1 MAFLDKRHIRALALG
16 LLYRKCVERTYPTI
30 LALADDMISSSK
42 DIEQKAVLILNA
54 DPEESAVIS
63 RLLQEAGCIAQ
74 TLCSPA
80 ELKNRL
86 STKGCIAVIMD
97 IDSVAVDNRTI
108 RDLASA
114 YPAIPFLCL
123 SKERLHPELK
133 DSIRDYIYACLT
145 KPIDPDE
152 LSYWLKCIREDDR
165 SLTVG

>member
-1 MAFLDKRHIRALALG
+1 MTKKQNDIGQK
-16 LLYRKCVERTYPTI
+16 TI
-30 LALADDMISSSK
+30 LFM
-42 DIEQKAVLILNA
+42 NA
-54 DPEESAVIS
+54 DPEESAGIS
-63 RLLQEAGCIAQ
+63 FLLKEADFSTHSVA
-74 TLCSPA
+74 SPA
-80 ELKNRL
+80 ELKKKMKDA
-86 STKGCIAVIMD
+86 SFMAVIMD

-108 RDLASA
+108 RELASA

-152 LSYWLKCIREDDR
+152 LNYWLKCIREDDR